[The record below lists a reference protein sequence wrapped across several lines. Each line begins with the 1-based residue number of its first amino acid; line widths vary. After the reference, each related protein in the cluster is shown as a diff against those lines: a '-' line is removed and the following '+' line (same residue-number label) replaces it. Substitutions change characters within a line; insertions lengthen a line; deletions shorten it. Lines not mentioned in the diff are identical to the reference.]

1 MRLYEVET
9 FYIMFIFFQFRVHDE
24 LFAFDG
30 KKLFAMSRPDL
41 ISAFGKLEG
50 TRLFSQITISRNTQG
65 YTTGKSSEL
74 RKVLDRHRSRIEKDK
89 DSDDDDNGSDDN
101 EGEESRVAR
110 QSKA

>member
-1 MRLYEVET
+1 
-9 FYIMFIFFQFRVHDE
+9 
-24 LFAFDG
+24 
-30 KKLFAMSRPDL
+30 MSRPDL